1 MAILKNKQKCLCEEI
16 EDQEVVSSNPRTNY
30 QMVNLCNKIVLGFEK
45 TEKNKEE
52 AGDDSLKT
60 KFWRT

>member
-1 MAILKNKQKCLCEEI
+1 
-16 EDQEVVSSNPRTNY
+16 
-30 QMVNLCNKIVLGFEK
+30 MVNLCNKIVLGFEK